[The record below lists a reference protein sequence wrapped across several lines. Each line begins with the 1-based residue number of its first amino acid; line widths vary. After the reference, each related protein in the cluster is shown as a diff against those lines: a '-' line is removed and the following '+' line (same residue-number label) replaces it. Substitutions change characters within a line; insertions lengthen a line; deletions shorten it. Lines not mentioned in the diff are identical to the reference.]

1 MPTPEPV
8 SAYLASTTRSGG
20 PVKQAFVRALVPLR
34 KTKSSSVPTVVS
46 LIGLVLMHAW
56 DGEYRASPPPVSIE
70 MRHQQTRLLTGRN
83 EAYVLELRS
92 ADMSAQRWGDLQLW
106 RKITEAGSNDTSF
119 LALEDP
125 AEAYSKDKR
134 DLGLTN
140 DLTGGAIFRAVASFA
155 VEYWPIPT
163 FAVGPPQHPDE
174 ISRPAHSISNQRRGA
189 HLPFNLFLWEDEEMT
204 TSGQGSIE
212 RLFDF
217 FDANP
222 DVPSV
227 VLIATDGDYQRLIV
241 GAPGTAAFDRDL
253 DATKII
259 NGHAG
264 ILVTRSD
271 RVDRYLRPFVN
282 KREGEVRL
290 RDTHS
295 VGTQFWRYYWRKNNG
310 REPGSFFR
318 HYEEVIDTRQLLD
331 GAPVMSSTWW
341 HTQLPAFWASIGS
354 QGKFKPTG
362 TLPIRWTA
370 EQLKQFDDA
379 PLVGYL
385 HRPVSIELRGKDGI
399 DLAGADLIA
408 AVRDGWKRA
417 LAPLEP
423 GAKPQRIFY
432 DSNGNGLWTH
442 ALTTALADGPTPL
455 KLNDEPVGY
464 DLHYRIG
471 DLGATSAL
479 SQIVLATMA
488 GHDDGKVS
496 ATINLGTQGRADILV
511 VTPPDEAQRNKNL
524 HGSHAYE
531 LFGETR

>member
-1 MPTPEPV
+1 M
-8 SAYLASTTRSGG
+8 STTLFIGSWKRTS
-20 PVKQAFVRALVPLR
+20 ASLSYTFR
-34 KTKSSSVPTVVS
+34 KTVGFFGYIAAALLGVIFLHASQGTGRVETS
-46 LIGLVLMHAW
+46 LSLTGT
-56 DGEYRASPPPVSIE
+56 PV
-70 MRHQQTRLLTGRN
+70 QQRTLLTGRKD
-83 EAYVLELRS
+83 AYVLELRS
-92 ADMSAQRWGDLQLW
+92 VDMFVQKWGDRQLW
-106 RKITEAGSNDTSF
+106 RKIVETGSNETSF
-119 LALEDP
+119 LSLEDP
-125 AEAYSKDKR
+125 SDAYSRDKE
-134 DLGLTN
+134 DLGLTSEIAW
-140 DLTGGAIFRAVASFA
+140 GATFHAVAAFS
-155 VEYWPIPT
+155 VQYWPIPA
-163 FAVGPPQHPDE
+163 FVIGPPQHPDWP
-174 ISRPAHSISNQRRGA
+174 SRPAHSIGDGRHQAS
-189 HLPFNLFLWEDEEMT
+189 LPFNLFLWEDDEMT
-204 TSGQGSIE
+204 TSGQGAIE
-212 RLFDF
+212 RLFEF
-217 FDANP
+217 FDAHP
-222 DVPSV
+222 DVPSAV
-227 VLIATDGDYQRLIV
+227 IFATDGDYDRLMV
-241 GAPGTAAFDRDL
+241 SAPGTAFIEPEMKHTEIL
-253 DATKII
+253 D
-259 NGHAG
+259 GHAG

-282 KREGEVRL
+282 KREGDVRL
-290 RDTHS
+290 RDTRS
-295 VGTQFWRYYWRKNNG
+295 VGTQFWQYYWKKNNG
-310 REPGSFFR
+310 NQTGSFSR
-318 HYEEVIDTRQLLD
+318 YYEEIIDTRPPVY

-432 DSNGNGLWTH
+432 DSDGSGLWTK
-442 ALTTALADGPTPL
+442 ALTTALADGPAPL
-455 KLNDEPVGY
+455 KLDDEPVGY

-471 DLGATSAL
+471 DLGAASAL

-496 ATINLGTQGRADILV
+496 ATINLGTQGRADILI
-511 VTPPDEAQRNKNL
+511 VTPPDEAQRSKNL